1 MMNSHCLNHLGAR
14 LHYRLGGQAN
24 APVLVLLHGGFGS
37 MADFAALLPRLQA
50 HFRLLA
56 IDTRGHGGSTLGDAP
71 LSYAQA
77 ADDVRLIL
85 RHEGIERCH
94 LFGFSDGGI
103 TAYRLA
109 AEDNGLIESVVTVGA
124 DWHRDHLH
132 RVRPMYASLDI
143 HAVREHM
150 PTQLAAY
157 LADNPE
163 PDVERWIAALKA
175 MWLDESEQGYP
186 NERMGQIRAPV
197 LAVRGD
203 ADFLYHL
210 ADWAALKN
218 VLPAAHLLNVP
229 LAAHEVIREQP
240 DILWAALQAFWAT

>member
-1 MMNSHCLNHLGAR
+1 MDSHYLNHLGAR
-14 LHYRLGGQAN
+14 LHYRLGGQVH

-37 MADFAALLPRLQA
+37 MADFDPLLPRLQA
-50 HFRLLA
+50 RFRLLA
-56 IDTRGHGGSTLGDAP
+56 IDTRGHGHSTLGNAP

-77 ADDVRLIL
+77 ADDVHRIL
-85 RHEGIERCH
+85 RHEGIKRCH
-94 LFGFSDGGI
+94 LFGFSDGGT

-109 AEDNGLIESVVTVGA
+109 AENSGLINNVVTVGA

-132 RVRPMYASLDI
+132 RVRPMYESLN
-143 HAVREHM
+143 AAVVREKM
-150 PTQLAAY
+150 PVQLAAY
-157 LADNPE
+157 LANNPE
-163 PDVERWIAALKA
+163 PDAERWVAALKA

-186 NERMGQIRAPV
+186 NEHMDQIHAPV

-203 ADFLYHL
+203 TDFLYHL

-218 VLPAAHLLNVP
+218 ILPNVHLLNVP

>member
-1 MMNSHCLNHLGAR
+1 MIAHYLHHLGAR
-14 LHYRLGGQAN
+14 LHYRLGGQTDAS
-24 APVLVLLHGGFGS
+24 VLVLLHGGFGS
-37 MADFAALLPRLQA
+37 TADFDALLPRLQA
-50 HFRLLA
+50 KFRLLA

-77 ADDVRLIL
+77 ADDVRHIL
-85 RHEGIERCH
+85 RHEGIARCH

-109 AEDNGLIESVVTVGA
+109 ADDNDLIDSVVTVGA

-132 RVRPMYASLDI
+132 RVRPMYASLN
-143 HAVREHM
+143 AAFVRENM
-150 PTQLAAY
+150 PAQLAAY

-163 PDVERWIAALKA
+163 PDAERWVAALKT
-175 MWLDESEQGYP
+175 MWLDEGEQGYP

-203 ADFLYHL
+203 GDFLYHL

-218 VLPAAHLLNVP
+218 VLSDVHLLNVP